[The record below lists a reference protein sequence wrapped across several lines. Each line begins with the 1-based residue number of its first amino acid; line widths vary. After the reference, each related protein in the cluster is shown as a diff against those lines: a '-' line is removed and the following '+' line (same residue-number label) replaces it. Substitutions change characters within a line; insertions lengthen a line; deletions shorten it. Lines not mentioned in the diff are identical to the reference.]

1 MDYIRLW
8 SSNKLNMGVIG
19 IGYEEEENKWVF
31 ISSSNGGS
39 KKEQLLLFGNLSTNP
54 GIITTSTNNILETFS
69 NENDLQV
76 RVDTFVEESGYYQWQ
91 AENIN
96 TQDDDNYL
104 GISDKYPPK
113 I

>member
-1 MDYIRLW
+1 
-8 SSNKLNMGVIG
+8 MGVIG
-19 IGYEEEENKWVF
+19 IGYKEGDNKWVF
-31 ISSSNGGS
+31 LSSPNGGS
-39 KKEQLLLFGNLSTNP
+39 KKEQLVLFGNLSTNS
-54 GIITTSTNNILETFS
+54 GIINTSSDNTLETFL
-69 NENDLQV
+69 NENDLQIK
-76 RVDTFVEESGYYQWQ
+76 VDTFVEESGYYQWQ